1 MFKTILIVLAV
12 TIVTLIVMA
21 CVDKITTEIAKE
33 GDGEVL
39 VASDPEGIEVTLS
52 GEVEIAGTYLLPIN
66 STLFDAIKAAGG
78 VTSNADTKCY
88 DTSFVLDGDIAFY
101 IAPIYDNT
109 DACSTSP
116 IDKACIN
123 SADKATLLAK
133 TSFSESQSQSLV
145 NYRNEHGSFRR
156 LEEIQNVSGIGA
168 ATWEKN
174 KKYISLT
181 V

>member
-21 CVDKITTEIAKE
+21 AVDKITTEIAEEK
-33 GDGEVL
+33 GEVL
-39 VASDPEGIEVTLS
+39 VASDADGIEVTLS
-52 GEVEIAGTYLLPIN
+52 GEVELAGTYLLPVN
-66 STLFDAIKAAGG
+66 STLYDAIKAAGG
-78 VTSNADTKCY
+78 VTSNADNKCY
-88 DTSFVLDGDIAFY
+88 ETSFVLDGDIAFY
-101 IAPIYDNT
+101 IAPIYDNGDT
-109 DACSTSP
+109 CNSSP

-133 TSFSESQSQSLV
+133 TSLSESQSQALV
-145 NYRNEHGSFRR
+145 NYRNEHGQFHR

>member
-21 CVDKITTEIAKE
+21 CVDKITTEIAEE
-33 GDGEVL
+33 GGEVL

-52 GEVEIAGTYLLPIN
+52 GEVELAGTYLLPIN

-109 DACSTSP
+109 DTC
-116 IDKACIN
+116 N
-123 SADKATLLAK
+123 
-133 TSFSESQSQSLV
+133 
-145 NYRNEHGSFRR
+145 
-156 LEEIQNVSGIGA
+156 
-168 ATWEKN
+168 
-174 KKYISLT
+174 
-181 V
+181 

>member
-12 TIVTLIVMA
+12 TIISLIIMA
-21 CVDKITTEIAKE
+21 VVDKITTEITEE
-33 GDGEVL
+33 GGEVL
-39 VASDPEGIEVTLS
+39 IVSDPEGIEVTLS
-52 GEVEIAGTYLLPIN
+52 GEVELAGTYLLPVN
-66 STLFDAIKAAGG
+66 STLADAIKAAGG
-78 VTSNADTKCY
+78 VTSNADSKCY
-88 DTSFVLDGDIAFY
+88 ETSFVLDGDMAFY
-101 IAPIYDNT
+101 IAPIYDST
-109 DACSTSP
+109 DACSSSP

-133 TSFSESQSQSLV
+133 TSLSESQSQALI
-145 NYRNEHGSFRR
+145 NYRSEHGSFHR

-174 KKYISLT
+174 KKYISLA

>member
-1 MFKTILIVLAV
+1 MFKTILIVLAI
-12 TIVTLIVMA
+12 TIITLIVMA
-21 CVDKITTEIAKE
+21 AVDKITTDIAEE
-33 GDGEVL
+33 GGEVL
-39 VASDPEGIEVTLS
+39 VVSDPDGIEVTLS
-52 GEVEIAGTYLLPIN
+52 GEVELAGTYLLPIN
-66 STLFDAIKAAGG
+66 STLMDALKAAGG
-78 VTSNADTKCY
+78 VTSNADVKCY
-88 DTSFVLDGDIAFY
+88 ETSFVLEGDMAFY
-101 IAPIYDNT
+101 IAPIYDST
-109 DACSTSP
+109 DTCNASP

-133 TSFSESQSQSLV
+133 TSFSESQSQALI
-145 NYRNEHGSFRR
+145 NYRDEHGRFHR